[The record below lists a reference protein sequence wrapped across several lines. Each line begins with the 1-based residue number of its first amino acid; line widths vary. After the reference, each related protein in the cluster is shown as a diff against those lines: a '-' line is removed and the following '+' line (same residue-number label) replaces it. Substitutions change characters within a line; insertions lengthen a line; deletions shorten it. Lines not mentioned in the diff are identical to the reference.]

1 MVMGVHCT
9 SGKERRFMDQHPV
22 LQTIIH
28 RCRTGSVPGH
38 RLDGLK
44 VGLAIESG
52 AMSGVVSAGMLA
64 ALEYI
69 GLLPA
74 FDVVYGSSA
83 GAINGAYFLAGQ
95 AASGA
100 ALYYENINNSRF
112 LNPLRLL
119 CGAPPISLNFLF
131 ERAMIRGKPL
141 NWRKV
146 VQSPIELVPLGTS
159 VKTGETVLLR
169 GAQSRENLFLRL
181 KASAQFPFP
190 ASSPIRVAEEEF
202 FEGGL
207 NAPIPVGPALEEGC
221 THVLALVTQ
230 PIGASRAI
238 DSFLD
243 RYFVSKR
250 LAKYNPL
257 LRTAFLSRVDSHARN
272 LNWLEDSTG
281 APARSPYV
289 CAIRPPRGAPF
300 VSRFE
305 NRWKQL
311 VSGARSGAE
320 AVLEAFGQP
329 RASWPWVLLPSWVTF
344 FRAMN
349 CESPEHF
356 VATAPNSPEMVR
368 QRAG

>member
-1 MVMGVHCT
+1 MG
-9 SGKERRFMDQHPV
+9 QHPV

-38 RLDGLK
+38 RSDGLK
-44 VGLAIESG
+44 IGLAIESG

-83 GAINGAYFLAGQ
+83 GAINGAYFIAGQ

-119 CGAPPISLNFLF
+119 FGAPPISLNFLF
-131 ERAMIRGKPL
+131 ERAMVRGKPL

-146 VQSPIELVPLGTS
+146 VQSPIELVPVGTS
-159 VKTGETVLLR
+159 VKTGQTVLLR
-169 GAQSRENLFLRL
+169 GAQSKESLFLRL

-207 NAPIPVGPALEEGC
+207 TAPIPVTPALEEGC
-221 THVLALVTQ
+221 THILALVTR
-230 PIGASRAI
+230 PVGARRAM
-238 DSFLD
+238 DGLLD
-243 RYFVSKR
+243 RHFVSKR
-250 LAKYNPL
+250 LAEYNPL
-257 LRTAFLSRVDSHARN
+257 LRTAFLSRSDSHARH
-272 LNWLEDSTG
+272 LKFLQESTG
-281 APARSPYV
+281 APAHSPYV

-305 NRWKQL
+305 NRWKRL

-329 RASWPWVLLPSWVTF
+329 TAFWPWVLLPGWVTF

-349 CESPEHF
+349 CDSPGHF
-356 VATAPNSPEMVR
+356 VAGAPDSPEMVQ